1 MRAFIPT
8 PSVSY
13 IPIGPLR
20 VHFYALCII
29 AGIFIAIGIGRKRY
43 SKNPELISELAIYA
57 VPAGVIGGR
66 FYHVI
71 TTPELYFNHNF
82 LDAFRIWDGGMGIWG
97 AIFFGALAVIYRLHR
112 KDLLSEFFN
121 IGDALVPGL
130 LFAQAVGRF
139 GNWFNGELFGKPTSL
154 PWALEIPISNR
165 PIGFENYQTF
175 HPTFL
180 YEAIWCL
187 LVGGYLL
194 RQKIKFR
201 GQIFWSY
208 IWLYSLGRL
217 LVESI
222 RIEIGRAH
230 V

>member
-1 MRAFIPT
+1 M
-8 PSVSY
+8 
-13 IPIGPLR
+13 L
-20 VHFYALCII
+20 
-29 AGIFIAIGIGRKRY
+29 
-43 SKNPELISELAIYA
+43 
-57 VPAGVIGGR
+57 
-66 FYHVI
+66 
-71 TTPELYFNHNF
+71 
-82 LDAFRIWDGGMGIWG
+82 FR
-97 AIFFGALAVIYRLHR
+97 
-112 KDLLSEFFN
+112 S
-121 IGDALVPGL
+121 
-130 LFAQAVGRF
+130 F

-222 RIEIGRAH
+222 RIDYSHLIFGIRFNILVSAFFVILGAWQNLKFQKRALG
-230 V
+230 